1 MKKTIAQKRSQLYR
15 EWLLATLSND
25 EAYYNST
32 LMMGIPDGD
41 DEDTVKED
49 LISGFYDDDIDETIE
64 IYLSAKK
71 RYGKGGYWVDER
83 VVMDED
89 EALELAG
96 YAIPERIYKNGK
108 EV

>member
-25 EAYYNST
+25 ESYYNST

-41 DEDTVKED
+41 DEDTVKDD
-49 LISGFYDDDIDETIE
+49 LISGFYDEDIDETINV
-64 IYLSAKK
+64 YLRAKK
-71 RYGKGGYWVDER
+71 QYGKGGYYVDGQ
-83 VVMDED
+83 VIMNED

-96 YAIPERIYKNGK
+96 YAIPEHIYKNGK
-108 EV
+108 EF